1 MKTVKKALAAAP
13 PPVTATPHFDFER
26 EAFASGLRWVAGVDE
41 VGRGPLAGPVGVAA
55 VILDPNNLPFGVDDS
70 KVLPEAKR
78 QELCEII
85 FAKALSISIVF
96 ASVEGIDAMNIR
108 GAAPSAMARAVAG
121 LRPPS
126 GPGADR
132 RPRFARRAHLPGA
145 PDRRQDNARRAHAQP
160 PSRLSRLRLCRARR
174 LCDRWSPSGA
184 GAFRPC
190 PYLRRSFRS
199 GRKKKSDRLSK
210 KVSKVLS
217 LDIL

>member
-1 MKTVKKALAAAP
+1 MKTVKKALTAAP
-13 PPVTATPHFDFER
+13 PPATTTPHFDFER
-26 EAFASGLRWVAGVDE
+26 EAFASGLRSVAGIDE
-41 VGRGPLAGPVGVAA
+41 VGRGPLAGPAGVAA
-55 VILDPNNLPFGVDDS
+55 VILDPNNLPLGVDDS

-145 PDRRQDNARRAHAQP
+145 PRSSPRQCATRSCATSIATIP
-160 PSRLSRLRLCRARR
+160 ITALPSTSAMRPLVTVGRWRFPALPLSPALI
-174 LCDRWSPSGA
+174 PVG
-184 GAFRPC
+184 PEEEE
-190 PYLRRSFRS
+190 
-199 GRKKKSDRLSK
+199 
-210 KVSKVLS
+210 
-217 LDIL
+217 